1 MRTSSS
7 ATSPAP
13 SPAPASTISA
23 VSVAL
28 SAVLLVLLTVL
39 VPLSALSAWV
49 DLEIDD
55 TDRYVAAV
63 SPLSSDPAVQ
73 ATVADLVTDEAMERI
88 DLGPLQDTVR
98 EFLHET
104 VRSFT
109 TTEAFRA
116 AWDTANRAAHEAVK
130 AALDGDSGQAVTIDL
145 APVID
150 QVKQNLVRDGVP
162 FADQIPVERTEI
174 TLLGPGQ
181 ADELR
186 DSFHWLRYCS
196 TWPAVATL
204 VLLVMVVGIATV
216 RGGLRAGLWATA
228 VVGAGFVL
236 GAILLRVVVAVGR
249 GRVLDEVPSSD
260 RDAAAAVVDALTA
273 SLRTTVWWVLAVG
286 AVLLVGAVMARV
298 LLRRGKT
305 SAVAR

>member
-1 MRTSSS
+1 MS
-7 ATSPAP
+7 A
-13 SPAPASTISA
+13 ISA
-23 VSVAL
+23 AL
-28 SAVLLVLLTVL
+28 SAALFVLLAVL

-73 ATVADLVTDEAMERI
+73 ATVADLVTEEAMRQI

-104 VRSFT
+104 VRSFA
-109 TTEAFRA
+109 TTEAFRN
-116 AWDTANRAAHEAVK
+116 AWDTANRAAHKAVK
-130 AALDGDSGQAVTIDL
+130 AGLDGDSGQTVTIDL

-150 QVKQNLVRDGVP
+150 QVKQDLVRDGVP

-174 TLLGPGQ
+174 TLLGPDQ

-186 DSFHWLRYCS
+186 SSFRWLRYCS
-196 TWPAVATL
+196 IWPAVATL
-204 VLLVMVVGIATV
+204 VLLVLVVGIATV
-216 RGGLRAGLWATA
+216 RRGLRAGLWTTA

-236 GAILLRVVVAVGR
+236 GAIVLRVLVAVGR
-249 GRVLDEVPSSD
+249 DRVLDEVPGSD
-260 RDAAAAVVDALTA
+260 RDAAAAVVDALTT
-273 SLRTTVWWVLAVG
+273 SLRTTVWVVLAVG
-286 AVLLVGAVMARV
+286 AVLLVGAVVARV
-298 LLRRGKT
+298 LLGRRKAG
-305 SAVAR
+305 RG